1 MSSDASC
8 FCPAFLRQ
16 EVLGESQKDL
26 NTHLSNGTNHGC
38 FGSVPLH
45 FFMAFRSD
53 PFLLGIIHLSIYG
66 NAACANK
73 NPGTHLDPT
82 TPSYDFIHPL
92 GPAPH
97 NGTCSPSA
105 GKSSGN
111 FWEKKGKLKKAR
123 KKSEVLALS
132 RLQTFLLLIDFGAT
146 PQAMSF
152 VSTESKLASP
162 NKKY

>member
-1 MSSDASC
+1 ME
-8 FCPAFLRQ
+8 Q
-16 EVLGESQKDL
+16 TMVVLGQFHCIFS
-26 NTHLSNGTNHGC
+26 
-38 FGSVPLH
+38 
-45 FFMAFRSD
+45 MAFRSD

-105 GKSSGN
+105 GKSSGK
-111 FWEKKGKLKKAR
+111 FWEKKGKLKKAW

-132 RLQTFLLLIDFGAT
+132 RLQTFGAT
-146 PQAMSF
+146 PQVVSF

-162 NKKY
+162 NKKYCVLNWHRVNLFEWTWLTSFSWFLDEEVCQMP